1 MTDNGGFEGFCLQN
15 QSFKL
20 CITQV
25 ISLWVDCM
33 LLSLFIFTEAFCT
46 DQGIVTRRSNSD
58 GTLN

>member
-1 MTDNGGFEGFCLQN
+1 MTGSGDFEGFYLQN

-20 CITQV
+20 CIEPV

-33 LLSLFIFTEAFCT
+33 LLSLFTFTEAFCT